1 MTGGKRTVALL
12 AALVL
17 LVIAGAAA
25 GLIGRAGP
33 RPLAGPLTELPAQM
47 GAWRMAAADK
57 SLDQRTLDVLRP
69 SDYLM
74 RTYVRNDGFPCSV
87 FIAFFDYQREG
98 RMIHSPLQ
106 CLPGGGWTISKKEET
121 TIDGPFGRQTVN
133 HLTLVH
139 QLNKMSVLYW
149 YQGRGRLQHNEY
161 LDRIL
166 LAWDSLSKGRNDGAL
181 VRLMAP
187 AGPKAL
193 EMQTDLAAHVSKALQ
208 RLMDNGDA
216 RQEGR

>member
-1 MTGGKRTVALL
+1 MTGGKRTAALL

-17 LVIAGAAA
+17 LIIAGAVAS
-25 GLIGRAGP
+25 LIGQAPP
-33 RPLAGPLTELPAQM
+33 RPLAGPLAGLPERM
-47 GAWRMAAADK
+47 GEWSMAAADK

-74 RTYVRNDGFPCSV
+74 RTYVQKDGFPCSV

-106 CLPGGGWTISKKEET
+106 CLPGGGWTISKKET
-121 TIDGPFGRQTVN
+121 TFIDGPFGRQTVN

-149 YQGRGRLQHNEY
+149 YQGRGRLQHDEY

-193 EMQTDLAAHVSKALQ
+193 EMQTDLAAHISKALQ
-208 RLMDNGDA
+208 GLMDQSGI
-216 RQEGR
+216 GRKGR